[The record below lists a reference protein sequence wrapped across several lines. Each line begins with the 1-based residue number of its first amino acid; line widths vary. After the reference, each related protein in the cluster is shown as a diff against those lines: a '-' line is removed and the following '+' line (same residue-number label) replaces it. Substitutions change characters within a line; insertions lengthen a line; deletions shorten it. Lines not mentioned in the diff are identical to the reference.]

1 MRSRLIRLIPS
12 SSPTS
17 PVEAI
22 RTLLSHRF
30 PSHFTEREARD
41 EWHDVVEGRS
51 KLWRGIPAD
60 RKETIRGFLVYFE
73 NELLRR
79 AQKNFSFRNGSIGN
93 YFLTA
98 AHLFFRSVPS
108 AIFLFS
114 SITGS
119 QVSGQGITCFEM
131 LISDY
136 SLPKAHIL
144 PVLVTNHT
152 VTIAAELENGG
163 RIVGQCEISHPV
175 HGLTSSG
182 PGGAVQIPEAHELG
196 YDDQDEDEDI
206 KQQTG
211 NGNIMFAK
219 ADERS
224 PAWLESKIQRVFYIN
239 QYGQEIFPSPNQEF
253 IKSLASRDVLVYSIG
268 SLWTSIIPCLALRG
282 VASAI
287 AKSPS
292 LRAKVLL
299 LNGYNDRE
307 TMGYDAVDYVNSIT
321 RTLNHYDL
329 AGKTSSTKNVG
340 DYPTSAFI
348 THLVYLERTGIEVDE
363 LALRALG
370 IEPVKVSRNVVG
382 QKMTTEEFYQ
392 AIDVQTALARIVA

>member
-1 MRSRLIRLIPS
+1 
-12 SSPTS
+12 
-17 PVEAI
+17 
-22 RTLLSHRF
+22 
-30 PSHFTEREARD
+30 
-41 EWHDVVEGRS
+41 
-51 KLWRGIPAD
+51 
-60 RKETIRGFLVYFE
+60 
-73 NELLRR
+73 
-79 AQKNFSFRNGSIGN
+79 
-93 YFLTA
+93 
-98 AHLFFRSVPS
+98 
-108 AIFLFS
+108 
-114 SITGS
+114 
-119 QVSGQGITCFEM
+119 M

-196 YDDQDEDEDI
+196 YDDQDEDDDI
-206 KQQTG
+206 QQQTG

-239 QYGQEIFPSPNQEF
+239 QYGQAGDYTSLANRRRWTDTAQFQEIFPSPNQEF

-307 TMGYDAVDYVNSIT
+307 TTGYDAVDYVNSIT